1 MLRIYKTM
9 KITSFIRYKL
19 RKKKK
24 IEFITSDSDLIF
36 LDERLSKYKV
46 LGIDTEFDWRS
57 TYFPKLSLIQ
67 ISTKDTIFLIDC
79 INLYTKDILEK
90 YLQNKNYLK
99 IFHSVRSDTTVLSK
113 NLNLLTMNVF
123 DIQIA
128 EKFISSN
135 EIKSY
140 GKIVKTYIGLNLKKN
155 ETNSNWLKRPLSK
168 DQIIYAAEDVDFL
181 IDIYDSQKKI
191 LLKKGNLDEAIEQ
204 SENEANLGNKS
215 LKELRLK
222 KLKDKLSKRN
232 REIFIWREDL
242 AEEKNVPPAYIF
254 KNKHLKKLS
263 NIEPTDHSAKK
274 KVMKI
279 LGDSKISEDFIAE
292 FL

>member
-1 MLRIYKTM
+1 M
-9 KITSFIRYKL
+9 
-19 RKKKK
+19 
-24 IEFITSDSDLIF
+24 
-36 LDERLSKYKV
+36 
-46 LGIDTEFDWRS
+46 
-57 TYFPKLSLIQ
+57 IQ

-191 LLKKGNLDEAIEQ
+191 LLKKGYLDEAIEQ

-232 REIFIWREDL
+232 RDIFIWREDL

-263 NIEPTDHSAKK
+263 NIEPTDHLAKK

-279 LGDSKISEDFIAE
+279 IGDSKVSEDFIAE

>member
-1 MLRIYKTM
+1 M

-24 IEFITSDSDLIF
+24 IEFINSDSDLIF
-36 LDERLSKYKV
+36 LDERLCKYKV

-191 LLKKGNLDEAIEQ
+191 LLKKGYLDEAIEQ

-232 REIFIWREDL
+232 RDIFIWREDL

-263 NIEPTDHSAKK
+263 NIEPTDHLAKK

-279 LGDSKISEDFIAE
+279 LGDSKVSEDFIAE

>member
-140 GKIVKTYIGLNLKKN
+140 GKIVKTYIGLNLKKMKP
-155 ETNSNWLKRPLSK
+155 T
-168 DQIIYAAEDVDFL
+168 L
-181 IDIYDSQKKI
+181 I
-191 LLKKGNLDEAIEQ
+191 G
-204 SENEANLGNKS
+204 
-215 LKELRLK
+215 
-222 KLKDKLSKRN
+222 
-232 REIFIWREDL
+232 
-242 AEEKNVPPAYIF
+242 
-254 KNKHLKKLS
+254 
-263 NIEPTDHSAKK
+263 
-274 KVMKI
+274 
-279 LGDSKISEDFIAE
+279 
-292 FL
+292 